1 MIAQLARH
9 NRNPASLIALMM
21 IVAACGSAPSIDQRA
36 ENRPVYP
43 SSQHRAEPSSIGE
56 RAVSVAV
63 AQVGV
68 PYRYGG
74 QAPSGFDC
82 SGLVHYSYLRAGKS
96 IPRTTGQLWK
106 NASTVPP
113 SDLQAGDLL
122 FFSINGKMQHV
133 GMYIGDDQFVHAPS
147 TGKRVQIASLDSDFY
162 QDALLRAGR
171 PR

>member
-1 MIAQLARH
+1 MIAQLTRH
-9 NRNPASLIALMM
+9 NRNPLSLLALL
-21 IVAACGSAPSIDQRA
+21 IFVGACGSAPPVDQRYS
-36 ENRPVYP
+36 NRHAYP
-43 SSQHRAEPSSIGE
+43 SSEPAPQFSSVGE
-56 RAVSVAV
+56 RAVSIAV
-63 AQVGV
+63 AQIGV

-106 NASTVPP
+106 NANTVQP
-113 SDLQAGDLL
+113 SEMQAGDLL

-147 TGKRVQIASLDSDFY
+147 TGKHVQVASLDSDFY
-162 QDALLRAGR
+162 QNALLRAGR